1 MIQDKNFQLRLIRQ
15 LAEML
20 QKLIMDNPD
29 EELMKTNWNLDSRL
43 KDIFNIDFE
52 NLAKLSTEDLVEKIK
67 EREKSQQVLCFELL
81 AHLFFLVEKNGL
93 NKAYLERSKYFY
105 NLFLRESSIFSFSI
119 MKRLSE
125 METLLKD

>member
-52 NLAKLSTEDLVEKIK
+52 NLAKLSTEDLVEK
-67 EREKSQQVLCFELL
+67 
-81 AHLFFLVEKNGL
+81 
-93 NKAYLERSKYFY
+93 NKRA
-105 NLFLRESSIFSFSI
+105 
-119 MKRLSE
+119 
-125 METLLKD
+125 